1 MTIKKN
7 FLIIQTDSDFFF
19 YRSSWFAYIGTFLP
33 KTVSEGLNL
42 LLVRTHWRVVKIDA
56 WAWNVNC
63 NKRMVREATS
73 AVSRG
78 PTYWPTHV
86 QKDRHHSFVAPCVSR
101 VYLRFIVI
109 RVHSPFA
116 LFRAPVS
123 GRLACQWMDHKC
135 MRMRADR
142 TRETIHFRLEW
153 CDRIRPIDCRL
164 FYYQKLWIRYEFGK
178 MRAGTVLNL
187 RYNSLKL
194 KWTSRI
200 HELCFRFCFFF

>member
-1 MTIKKN
+1 MTRERVRTLAL
-7 FLIIQTDSDFFF
+7 FS
-19 YRSSWFAYIGTFLP
+19 P
-33 KTVSEGLNL
+33 KIASEGLNL
-42 LLVRTHWRVVKIDA
+42 LLVRTHRLVVKIDA

-63 NKRMVREATS
+63 NKRVVREATS

-86 QKDRHHSFVAPCVSR
+86 QKDRHHSFVPPCVSR

-135 MRMRADR
+135 MRVRADR
-142 TRETIHFRLEW
+142 IRETIHFRLD
-153 CDRIRPIDCRL
+153 DRN
-164 FYYQKLWIRYEFGK
+164 EFGK
-178 MRAGTVLNL
+178 MRGGTVLDL
-187 RYNSLKL
+187 IDDSLKL
-194 KWTSRI
+194 RR
-200 HELCFRFCFFF
+200 RFENTRVIMLSILFFFRYWSSLKRNDKFPVLHLKGIWKILRYLL